1 MVILLIICLWLISLS
16 MRITITG
23 INSLAKVT
31 QRKVNNEV
39 EDKET
44 KKAVNSTANLVKNTS
59 TRVLK
64 VAKLL
69 VDVLKNALTALLPAI
84 LVMDL
89 IVFLL
94 LTTIAGS
101 FLLLFKDDANA
112 STSTGGGTT
121 SISTGVDSNSNTSNS
136 LKDDFKAINQ
146 NPELPTGCEVTSL
159 TMVLNHL
166 GLDISKKDMCDYLDK
181 GAVGDT
187 DPKEKFVGDP
197 TNSSS
202 YGCYSPVIVKAANK
216 YLESKSSEYKAKD
229 ISGKKLDDLFS
240 YIDDD
245 KPVMVWGT
253 VDCKE
258 GSYTVSW
265 TINGKTVKWY
275 APEHCMVLVGHDDN
289 NVWVADPMHGDV
301 RSYKKTTFSDRYDKL
316 GKQAV
321 IIEK

>member
-1 MVILLIICLWLISLS
+1 MVILLVICLWVISLS

-31 QRKVNNEV
+31 QRKVNSEV
-39 EDKET
+39 EGEET
-44 KKAVNSTANLVKNTS
+44 KKTVNTTTNLVKDTS
-59 TRVLK
+59 TKILK
-64 VAKLL
+64 IAKLI

-94 LTTIAGS
+94 LTTVAGG
-101 FLLLFKDDANA
+101 FVLLFSDDANLPA
-112 STSTGGGTT
+112 STGSGSI
-121 SISTGVDSNSNTSNS
+121 SISTGTDSSSNTSNS
-136 LKDDFKAINQ
+136 LKDDFKALNQ

-166 GLDISKKDMCDYLDK
+166 GLDISKTDMCDYLDK
-181 GAVGDT
+181 GSVGHT
-187 DPKEKFVGDP
+187 DPKEKFIGDP
-197 TNSSS
+197 TDSNS

-240 YIDDD
+240 YIDDG

-253 VDCKE
+253 VDCKG

-265 TINGKTVKWY
+265 TVNGKTVKWY
-275 APEHCMVLVGHDDN
+275 SPEHCMVLVGYDDN

>member
-1 MVILLIICLWLISLS
+1 MVILLVICLWVISLS

-23 INSLAKVT
+23 INSLAKVA
-31 QRKVNNEV
+31 QRKVNSEV
-39 EDKET
+39 ESEET
-44 KKAVNSTANLVKNTS
+44 KKTVNTTTNLVKDTS
-59 TRVLK
+59 TKILK
-64 VAKLL
+64 VAKLI

-94 LTTIAGS
+94 LTTVAGG
-101 FLLLFKDDANA
+101 FVLLFSDDANLPA
-112 STSTGGGTT
+112 STGSGST
-121 SISTGVDSNSNTSNS
+121 SISTGTDSSSNTSNS
-136 LKDDFKAINQ
+136 LKDDFKALNQ

-166 GLDISKKDMCDYLDK
+166 GLDISKTDMCDYLEK
-181 GAVGDT
+181 GSVGHT
-187 DPKEKFVGDP
+187 DPKEKFIGDP
-197 TNSSS
+197 TDSNS

-240 YIDDD
+240 YIDDG

-253 VDCKE
+253 VDCKD

-265 TINGKTVKWY
+265 TVNGKTVKWY
-275 APEHCMVLVGHDDN
+275 SPEHCMVLVGYDDN

-301 RSYKKTTFSDRYDKL
+301 RSYKKSTFSDRYDKL